1 VSERNESEEDRERGT
16 DTAADPAENPAGDI
30 GGQGGEGSRQAEVTP
45 EISEEGE
52 HGQTS
57 VPAPDD
63 DAEKDEDTRRE
74 E

>member
-1 VSERNESEEDRERGT
+1 MSERSESEEDRERGT

-30 GGQGGEGSRQAEVTP
+30 GGQGGEGAEQAKTTP

-57 VPAPDD
+57 APAPDD
-63 DAEKDEDTRRE
+63 DAEKGEETRTE